1 VIIMGYCSATDVG
14 IRLGLDSGQRDR
26 AATRITSAIQRAGI
40 NIDQEFRDY
49 GRASPSSFTASTTL
63 NGAIDTGA
71 ATIVLTSGTAFS
83 AAGNGNIDGDS
94 FVWTGK
100 STNTLTGVTGID
112 FAHAT
117 GATVEEGEMAAV
129 IREICA
135 DLAGAIYL
143 EDDTAFHTSG
153 GEALRSNVLRLRG
166 KGELK
171 RLAHLGSV
179 D

>member
-1 VIIMGYCSATDVG
+1 MGYCSATDVG

-94 FVWTGK
+94 
-100 STNTLTGVTGID
+100 L
-112 FAHAT
+112 
-117 GATVEEGEMAAV
+117 
-129 IREICA
+129 
-135 DLAGAIYL
+135 
-143 EDDTAFHTSG
+143 
-153 GEALRSNVLRLRG
+153 
-166 KGELK
+166 
-171 RLAHLGSV
+171 
-179 D
+179 